1 MTTSGVATADFDVA
15 TITELAGRKAGWE
28 VEELNAGHAR
38 VARQLL
44 TAILNE
50 WSNRDLIP
58 WAADRRTLT
67 LQANVDAYP
76 LGADVI
82 DLMTGA
88 VIAPASGG
96 EFPLMPISREEYAGI
111 TNKTARSDRP
121 TQFWLWRKG
130 TPTMFFFPVPDK
142 AYTVTYWCIRRLQDV
157 TAAQQTVD
165 APMRWVNA
173 LINRLALELFDV
185 MPAKRRLEQMAMRPT
200 LESLAVRSEEMI
212 RTSEV
217 DQGSWFVFG
226 A

>member
-67 LQANVDAYP
+67 TQANVESYP
-76 LGADVI
+76 LAADVV

-88 VIAPASGG
+88 TITSDDD
-96 EFPLMPISREEYAGI
+96 EFPLLPISREEHASI
-111 TNKTARSDRP
+111 TNKAVRKERP
-121 TQFWLWRKG
+121 AQYWLWRKG
-130 TPTMFFFPVPDK
+130 VPTLFLFPIPDK

-173 LINRLALELFDV
+173 LIDRLALGLFDV
-185 MPAKRRLEQMAMRPT
+185 MPMERRLKAMGLRPSLEAMA
-200 LESLAVRSEEMI
+200 ARSEDLM

>member
-44 TAILNE
+44 TAIINE
-50 WSNRDLIP
+50 WSNQDLVP
-58 WAADRRTLT
+58 WASDRRTLM
-67 LQANVDAYP
+67 LQANTESYA
-76 LGADVI
+76 LSADVVDI
-82 DLMTGA
+82 MPGT
-88 VIAPASGG
+88 VISSVSGG
-96 EFPLMPISREEYAGI
+96 EFPLASISREEYAGI
-111 TNKTARSDRP
+111 TNKTARKDRP

-130 TPTMFFFPVPDK
+130 VPTVSFFPIPDK

-173 LINRLALELFDV
+173 LISRLALELFDV
-185 MPAKRRLEQMAMRPT
+185 MPAERRLKHMELRPT
-200 LESLAVRSEEMI
+200 LESMAARAEEMI